1 MSIPLTTS
9 PNQTNGLECDLLLIW
24 ETIEKFYEQ
33 DIKFQGS
40 DPHKLAKAIAPLSP
54 YFHLKLTNINRNR
67 FITNG

>member
-9 PNQTNGLECDLLLIW
+9 PNQTNGFEYDLLLTW

-40 DPHKLAKAIAPLSP
+40 DPYKLAETS
-54 YFHLKLTNINRNR
+54 
-67 FITNG
+67 